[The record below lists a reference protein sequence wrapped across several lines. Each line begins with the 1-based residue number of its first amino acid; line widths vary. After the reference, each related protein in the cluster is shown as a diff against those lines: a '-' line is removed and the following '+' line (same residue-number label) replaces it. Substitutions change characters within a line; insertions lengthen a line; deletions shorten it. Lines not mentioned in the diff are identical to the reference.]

1 MIPTA
6 CAEDYG
12 KVSVTDPVA
21 VEGTSREAMLVRE
34 IEARVIFAALL
45 GNGPGRIHLMRTC
58 SNLLICSFILCTGR
72 VLCIESH

>member
-12 KVSVTDPVA
+12 KVRLTDPVA

-34 IEARVIFAALL
+34 IEAFSQRCLEMAL
-45 GNGPGRIHLMRTC
+45 G
-58 SNLLICSFILCTGR
+58 
-72 VLCIESH
+72 ESI